1 MSVLLKKTPLVVQ
14 IQAGGDR
21 QDLHEKIRVH
31 SMAAGMAVKGE
42 GKPNDLMERVAQD
55 PAFEAV
61 HGEKL
66 SSLIDP
72 ALFIGR
78 SPEQVLL
85 CAFSRRFS

>member
-1 MSVLLKKTPLVVQ
+1 
-14 IQAGGDR
+14 
-21 QDLHEKIRVH
+21 
-31 SMAAGMAVKGE
+31 MAVKGE

-78 SPEQVLL
+78 SPEQVI
-85 CAFSRRFS
+85 CAFRFRCSRHARACVCVRAIAVVDPFRYRAWRLSSC